1 MDDLNKE
8 RIRFNI
14 ETVKLLTLL
23 FITTGGGAMALIL
36 GQVQSIAEK
45 IFGFG
50 GLLFAAVSGAGGIII
65 YRNTLKK
72 LRQ

>member
-1 MDDLNKE
+1 MNFLAFSVACVRRPTLMDDLNKE

-23 FITTGGGAMALIL
+23 FITTGGGAI
-36 GQVQSIAEK
+36 
-45 IFGFG
+45 
-50 GLLFAAVSGAGGIII
+50 
-65 YRNTLKK
+65 K